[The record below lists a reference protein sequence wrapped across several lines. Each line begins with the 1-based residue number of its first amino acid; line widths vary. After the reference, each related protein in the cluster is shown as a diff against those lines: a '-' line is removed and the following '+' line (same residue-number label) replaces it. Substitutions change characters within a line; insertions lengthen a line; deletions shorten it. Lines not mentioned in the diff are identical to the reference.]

1 MGLFNMHYDR
11 PGPGVNPDTPRKKGA
26 ARFAEVLG
34 RDMLSFWCAGMLAL
48 LSALPF
54 ALGLALSLMTHAVLP
69 MLVAGAL
76 GGMIAAPQLAGLQDT
91 ILRSLRDEPGYW
103 WATYRQVWKRNL
115 KGSLLPGAVGGLI
128 LAMQIFA
135 AWHLGTGQGSLLA
148 VLVIGL
154 VLLGGLAQYLF
165 AQVALLD
172 LPFASLLKNAVLL
185 PAAHA
190 AGGAVAGRVLGAG
203 RRFLPHQRAGA
214 AGHQPLAARAA
225 QPDGHLSAAGKEL
238 PHRGDHPQNAGGRTQ
253 RPVKPAARASGGP
266 YEGKSAAPRWRGRF
280 LLPRPCAAAAKRV

>member
-54 ALGLALSLMTHAVLP
+54 ALGLILSLLTHAVLP
-69 MLVAGAL
+69 MLLAGVL

-185 PAAHA
+185 FFGYLPRTLLGVLWQGVYWGLLAGFFPFSAPVLLVTGFWLPAALSLMAIYPPLEKSFHIEETIRKMREDELN
-190 AGGAVAGRVLGAG
+190 GR
-203 RRFLPHQRAGA
+203 
-214 AGHQPLAARAA
+214 
-225 QPDGHLSAAGKEL
+225 
-238 PHRGDHPQNAGGRTQ
+238 
-253 RPVKPAARASGGP
+253 
-266 YEGKSAAPRWRGRF
+266 
-280 LLPRPCAAAAKRV
+280 

>member
-54 ALGLALSLMTHAVLP
+54 ALGLILSLLTHAVLP
-69 MLVAGAL
+69 MLLAGAL

-115 KGSLLPGAVGGLI
+115 KGSLLPGAVCGLI

-185 PAAHA
+185 FF
-190 AGGAVAGRVLGAG
+190 G
-203 RRFLPHQRAGA
+203 
-214 AGHQPLAARAA
+214 
-225 QPDGHLSAAGKEL
+225 
-238 PHRGDHPQNAGGRTQ
+238 
-253 RPVKPAARASGGP
+253 
-266 YEGKSAAPRWRGRF
+266 Y
-280 LLPRPCAAAAKRV
+280 LPRTLLGVLWQGVYWGLVVGFFPISAPVLLVTSFWLPALLSLMAIYPPLEKSFHIEETIRKMREDELNGR

>member
-54 ALGLALSLMTHAVLP
+54 ALGLILSLLTHAVLP
-69 MLVAGAL
+69 MLLAGVL
-76 GGMIAAPQLAGLQDT
+76 GGMIAAPQLTGLHDT

-103 WATYRQVWKRNL
+103 WATYRRVWKRNL

-172 LPFASLLKNAVLL
+172 LPFASQLKNAVLL
-185 PAAHA
+185 FFGYLPRTLLGVLWQGVYWGLLAGFFPFSVPVLLITGLWLPAALSLMAIYPPLEKSFHIEDTIRKMREDELN
-190 AGGAVAGRVLGAG
+190 GR
-203 RRFLPHQRAGA
+203 
-214 AGHQPLAARAA
+214 
-225 QPDGHLSAAGKEL
+225 
-238 PHRGDHPQNAGGRTQ
+238 
-253 RPVKPAARASGGP
+253 
-266 YEGKSAAPRWRGRF
+266 
-280 LLPRPCAAAAKRV
+280 

>member
-54 ALGLALSLMTHAVLP
+54 ALGLILSLLTHAVLP
-69 MLVAGAL
+69 MLLAGVL
-76 GGMIAAPQLAGLQDT
+76 GGMIAAPQLTGLQDT

-154 VLLGGLAQYLF
+154 VLLGGLTQYLF

-185 PAAHA
+185 FF
-190 AGGAVAGRVLGAG
+190 G
-203 RRFLPHQRAGA
+203 
-214 AGHQPLAARAA
+214 
-225 QPDGHLSAAGKEL
+225 
-238 PHRGDHPQNAGGRTQ
+238 
-253 RPVKPAARASGGP
+253 
-266 YEGKSAAPRWRGRF
+266 Y
-280 LLPRPCAAAAKRV
+280 LPRTLLGVLWQGVYWGLVVGFFPYSVPVLLITGLWLPALLSLMAIYPPLEKSFHIEETIRKMREDQLNGQDPS

>member
-54 ALGLALSLMTHAVLP
+54 ALGLILSLLTHAVLP
-69 MLVAGAL
+69 MLLAGVL
-76 GGMIAAPQLAGLQDT
+76 GGMIAAPQLTGLHDT

-103 WATYRQVWKRNL
+103 WATYRRAWKRNL
-115 KGSLLPGAVGGLI
+115 KGSLLPGAVCGLI

-135 AWHLGTGQGSLLA
+135 AWHLGAGQGSLLA

-185 PAAHA
+185 FFGYLPRTLLGVLWQGVYWGLLAGFFPFSAPVLLVTGFWLPAALSLMAIYPPLEKSFHIEETIRKMREDELN
-190 AGGAVAGRVLGAG
+190 GR
-203 RRFLPHQRAGA
+203 
-214 AGHQPLAARAA
+214 
-225 QPDGHLSAAGKEL
+225 
-238 PHRGDHPQNAGGRTQ
+238 
-253 RPVKPAARASGGP
+253 
-266 YEGKSAAPRWRGRF
+266 
-280 LLPRPCAAAAKRV
+280 

>member
-54 ALGLALSLMTHAVLP
+54 ALGLILSLLTHAVLP
-69 MLVAGAL
+69 MLLAGVL
-76 GGMIAAPQLAGLQDT
+76 GGMIAAPQLTGLHDT

-103 WATYRQVWKRNL
+103 WATYRRAWKRNL
-115 KGSLLPGAVGGLI
+115 KGSLLPGAVCGLI

-135 AWHLGTGQGSLLA
+135 AWHLGAGQGSLLA

-172 LPFASLLKNAVLL
+172 LPFASLLKNAVMLFFGYLPRTLLGVLWQGVYWGLVVGFFPYSVPVLLITGLWL
-185 PAAHA
+185 PALLSLMAIYPPLEKSFHIEETIRKMREDELN
-190 AGGAVAGRVLGAG
+190 GR
-203 RRFLPHQRAGA
+203 
-214 AGHQPLAARAA
+214 
-225 QPDGHLSAAGKEL
+225 
-238 PHRGDHPQNAGGRTQ
+238 
-253 RPVKPAARASGGP
+253 
-266 YEGKSAAPRWRGRF
+266 
-280 LLPRPCAAAAKRV
+280 

>member
-54 ALGLALSLMTHAVLP
+54 ALGLILSLLTHAVLP
-69 MLVAGAL
+69 MLLAGVL
-76 GGMIAAPQLAGLQDT
+76 GGMIAAPQLTGLHDT

-103 WATYRQVWKRNL
+103 WATYRRAWKRNL
-115 KGSLLPGAVGGLI
+115 KGSLLPGAVCGLI

-135 AWHLGTGQGSLLA
+135 AWHLGAGQGSLLA

-185 PAAHA
+185 FF
-190 AGGAVAGRVLGAG
+190 G
-203 RRFLPHQRAGA
+203 
-214 AGHQPLAARAA
+214 
-225 QPDGHLSAAGKEL
+225 
-238 PHRGDHPQNAGGRTQ
+238 
-253 RPVKPAARASGGP
+253 
-266 YEGKSAAPRWRGRF
+266 Y
-280 LLPRPCAAAAKRV
+280 LPRTLLGVLWQGVYWGLVVGFFPFSAPVLLVTSFWLPALLSLMAIYPPLEKSFHIEETIRKMREDELNGR

>member
-54 ALGLALSLMTHAVLP
+54 ALGLILSLLTHAVLP
-69 MLVAGAL
+69 MLLAGVL
-76 GGMIAAPQLAGLQDT
+76 GGMIAAPQLTGLHDT

-103 WATYRQVWKRNL
+103 WATYRRAWKRNL

-135 AWHLGTGQGSLLA
+135 AWHLGAGQGSLLA

-185 PAAHA
+185 FFGYLPRTLLGVLWQGVYWGLVVGFFPYSVPVLLVTGLWLPAALSLMAIYPPLEKSFHIEDTIRKMREDELN
-190 AGGAVAGRVLGAG
+190 GR
-203 RRFLPHQRAGA
+203 
-214 AGHQPLAARAA
+214 
-225 QPDGHLSAAGKEL
+225 
-238 PHRGDHPQNAGGRTQ
+238 
-253 RPVKPAARASGGP
+253 
-266 YEGKSAAPRWRGRF
+266 
-280 LLPRPCAAAAKRV
+280 

>member
-54 ALGLALSLMTHAVLP
+54 ALGLILSLLTHAVLP
-69 MLVAGAL
+69 MLLAGVL
-76 GGMIAAPQLAGLQDT
+76 GGMIAAPQLTGLHDT

-103 WATYRQVWKRNL
+103 WATYRRAWKRNL
-115 KGSLLPGAVGGLI
+115 KGSLLPGAVCGLI

-135 AWHLGTGQGSLLA
+135 AWHLGAGQGSLLA

-185 PAAHA
+185 FFGYLPRTLLGVLWQGVYWGLVVGFFPYSVPVLLVTGFWLPAALSLMAIYPPLEKSFHIEETIRKMREDELN
-190 AGGAVAGRVLGAG
+190 GR
-203 RRFLPHQRAGA
+203 
-214 AGHQPLAARAA
+214 
-225 QPDGHLSAAGKEL
+225 
-238 PHRGDHPQNAGGRTQ
+238 
-253 RPVKPAARASGGP
+253 
-266 YEGKSAAPRWRGRF
+266 
-280 LLPRPCAAAAKRV
+280 

>member
-54 ALGLALSLMTHAVLP
+54 ALGLILSLLTHAVLP
-69 MLVAGAL
+69 MLLAGVL

-103 WATYRQVWKRNL
+103 WATYRRAWKRNL
-115 KGSLLPGAVGGLI
+115 KGSLLPGAVCGLI

-135 AWHLGTGQGSLLA
+135 AWHLGAGQGSLLA

-185 PAAHA
+185 FF
-190 AGGAVAGRVLGAG
+190 G
-203 RRFLPHQRAGA
+203 
-214 AGHQPLAARAA
+214 
-225 QPDGHLSAAGKEL
+225 
-238 PHRGDHPQNAGGRTQ
+238 
-253 RPVKPAARASGGP
+253 
-266 YEGKSAAPRWRGRF
+266 Y
-280 LLPRPCAAAAKRV
+280 LPRTLLGVLWQGVYWGLLAGFFPFSAPVLLVTGFWLPALLSLMAIYPPLEKSFHIEETIRKMREDELNGR

>member
-54 ALGLALSLMTHAVLP
+54 ALGLILSLLTHAVLP
-69 MLVAGAL
+69 MLLAGAL

-115 KGSLLPGAVGGLI
+115 KGSLLPGAVCGLI

-135 AWHLGTGQGSLLA
+135 AWHLGAGQGSLLA

-185 PAAHA
+185 FF
-190 AGGAVAGRVLGAG
+190 G
-203 RRFLPHQRAGA
+203 
-214 AGHQPLAARAA
+214 
-225 QPDGHLSAAGKEL
+225 
-238 PHRGDHPQNAGGRTQ
+238 
-253 RPVKPAARASGGP
+253 
-266 YEGKSAAPRWRGRF
+266 Y
-280 LLPRPCAAAAKRV
+280 LPRTLLGVLWQGAYWGVLVLFFPISAPVLLVTSFWLPALLSLMAIYPPLEKSFHIEETIRKMREDELNGR

>member
-54 ALGLALSLMTHAVLP
+54 ALGLILSLLTHAVLP
-69 MLVAGAL
+69 MLLAGVL
-76 GGMIAAPQLAGLQDT
+76 GGMIAAPQLTGLHDT

-103 WATYRQVWKRNL
+103 WATYRRAWKRNL
-115 KGSLLPGAVGGLI
+115 KGSLLPGAVCGLI

-135 AWHLGTGQGSLLA
+135 AWHLGAGQGSLLA

-185 PAAHA
+185 FFGYLPRTLLGVLWQGVYWGLVVAFFPFSAPVLLVTGFWLPAALSLMAIYPPLEKSFHIEETIRKMREDELN
-190 AGGAVAGRVLGAG
+190 GR
-203 RRFLPHQRAGA
+203 
-214 AGHQPLAARAA
+214 
-225 QPDGHLSAAGKEL
+225 
-238 PHRGDHPQNAGGRTQ
+238 
-253 RPVKPAARASGGP
+253 
-266 YEGKSAAPRWRGRF
+266 
-280 LLPRPCAAAAKRV
+280 

>member
-54 ALGLALSLMTHAVLP
+54 ALGLILSLLTHAVLP
-69 MLVAGAL
+69 MLLAGVL
-76 GGMIAAPQLAGLQDT
+76 GGMIAAPQLTGLHDT

-103 WATYRQVWKRNL
+103 WATYRRVWKRNL
-115 KGSLLPGAVGGLI
+115 KGSLLPGAVCGLI

-185 PAAHA
+185 FF
-190 AGGAVAGRVLGAG
+190 G
-203 RRFLPHQRAGA
+203 
-214 AGHQPLAARAA
+214 
-225 QPDGHLSAAGKEL
+225 
-238 PHRGDHPQNAGGRTQ
+238 
-253 RPVKPAARASGGP
+253 
-266 YEGKSAAPRWRGRF
+266 Y
-280 LLPRPCAAAAKRV
+280 LPRTLLGVLWQGVYWGLVVGFFPYSVPVLLVTGLWLPALLSLMAIYPPLEKSFHIEETIRKMREDELNGR

>member
-54 ALGLALSLMTHAVLP
+54 ALGLILSLLTHAVLP
-69 MLVAGAL
+69 MLLAGVL

-103 WATYRQVWKRNL
+103 WATYRRVWKRNL
-115 KGSLLPGAVGGLI
+115 KGSLLPGAVCGLI

-135 AWHLGTGQGSLLA
+135 AWHLGAGQGSLLA

-172 LPFASLLKNAVLL
+172 LPFANLLKNAVLL
-185 PAAHA
+185 FFGYLPRTLLGVLWQGIYWGLVVGFFPFSAPVLLVTGLWLPAALSLMAIYPPLEKSFHIEETIRKMREDELN
-190 AGGAVAGRVLGAG
+190 GR
-203 RRFLPHQRAGA
+203 
-214 AGHQPLAARAA
+214 
-225 QPDGHLSAAGKEL
+225 
-238 PHRGDHPQNAGGRTQ
+238 
-253 RPVKPAARASGGP
+253 
-266 YEGKSAAPRWRGRF
+266 
-280 LLPRPCAAAAKRV
+280 

>member
-54 ALGLALSLMTHAVLP
+54 ALGLILSLLTHAVLP
-69 MLVAGAL
+69 MLLAGAL

-115 KGSLLPGAVGGLI
+115 KGSLLPGAVCGLI

-135 AWHLGTGQGSLLA
+135 AWHLGAGQGSLLA

-185 PAAHA
+185 FF
-190 AGGAVAGRVLGAG
+190 G
-203 RRFLPHQRAGA
+203 
-214 AGHQPLAARAA
+214 
-225 QPDGHLSAAGKEL
+225 
-238 PHRGDHPQNAGGRTQ
+238 
-253 RPVKPAARASGGP
+253 
-266 YEGKSAAPRWRGRF
+266 Y
-280 LLPRPCAAAAKRV
+280 LPRTLLGVLWQGVYWGLVVAFFPFSAPVLLVTGFWLPALLSLMAIYPPLEKSFHIEETIRKMREDELNGR

>member
-54 ALGLALSLMTHAVLP
+54 ALGLILSLLTHAVLP
-69 MLVAGAL
+69 MLLAGVL
-76 GGMIAAPQLAGLQDT
+76 GGMIAAPQLTGLHDT

-103 WATYRQVWKRNL
+103 WATYRRAWKRNL
-115 KGSLLPGAVGGLI
+115 KGSLLPGAVCGLI

-135 AWHLGTGQGSLLA
+135 AWHLGAGQGSLLA

-165 AQVALLD
+165 AQAALLD

-185 PAAHA
+185 FF
-190 AGGAVAGRVLGAG
+190 G
-203 RRFLPHQRAGA
+203 
-214 AGHQPLAARAA
+214 
-225 QPDGHLSAAGKEL
+225 
-238 PHRGDHPQNAGGRTQ
+238 
-253 RPVKPAARASGGP
+253 
-266 YEGKSAAPRWRGRF
+266 Y
-280 LLPRPCAAAAKRV
+280 LPRTLLGVLWQGLYWGLLAGFFPFSAPVLLVTGFWLPALLSLMAIYPPLEKSFHIEETIRKMREDELNGR

>member
-54 ALGLALSLMTHAVLP
+54 ALGLILSLLTHAVLP
-69 MLVAGAL
+69 MLLAGAL

-135 AWHLGTGQGSLLA
+135 AWHLGAGQGSLLA

-154 VLLGGLAQYLF
+154 VLLGGL
-165 AQVALLD
+165 
-172 LPFASLLKNAVLL
+172 
-185 PAAHA
+185 
-190 AGGAVAGRVLGAG
+190 
-203 RRFLPHQRAGA
+203 
-214 AGHQPLAARAA
+214 
-225 QPDGHLSAAGKEL
+225 
-238 PHRGDHPQNAGGRTQ
+238 
-253 RPVKPAARASGGP
+253 
-266 YEGKSAAPRWRGRF
+266 
-280 LLPRPCAAAAKRV
+280 

>member
-54 ALGLALSLMTHAVLP
+54 ALGLILSLLTHAVLP
-69 MLVAGAL
+69 MLLAGAL
-76 GGMIAAPQLAGLQDT
+76 GGMIAAPQLTGLHDT

-103 WATYRQVWKRNL
+103 WATYRRMWKRNL
-115 KGSLLPGAVGGLI
+115 KGSLLPGAVCGLI

-135 AWHLGTGQGSLLA
+135 AWHLGAGQGSLLA

-185 PAAHA
+185 FFGYLPRTLLGVLWQGVYWGLVVGFFPFSAPVLLVTGFWLPAALSLMAIYPPLEKSFHIEETIRKMREDELN
-190 AGGAVAGRVLGAG
+190 GR
-203 RRFLPHQRAGA
+203 
-214 AGHQPLAARAA
+214 
-225 QPDGHLSAAGKEL
+225 
-238 PHRGDHPQNAGGRTQ
+238 
-253 RPVKPAARASGGP
+253 
-266 YEGKSAAPRWRGRF
+266 
-280 LLPRPCAAAAKRV
+280 

>member
-54 ALGLALSLMTHAVLP
+54 ALGLILSLLTHAVLP
-69 MLVAGAL
+69 MLLAGVL
-76 GGMIAAPQLAGLQDT
+76 GGMIAAPQLTGLHDT

-103 WATYRQVWKRNL
+103 WATYRRAWKRNL
-115 KGSLLPGAVGGLI
+115 KGSLLPGAVCGLI

-135 AWHLGTGQGSLLA
+135 AWHLGAGQGSLLA

-185 PAAHA
+185 FFGYLPRTLLGVLWQGVYWGLVVGFFPYSVPVLLVTGFWLPAALSLMAIYPPLEKSFHIEDTIRKMREDELN
-190 AGGAVAGRVLGAG
+190 GR
-203 RRFLPHQRAGA
+203 
-214 AGHQPLAARAA
+214 
-225 QPDGHLSAAGKEL
+225 
-238 PHRGDHPQNAGGRTQ
+238 
-253 RPVKPAARASGGP
+253 
-266 YEGKSAAPRWRGRF
+266 
-280 LLPRPCAAAAKRV
+280 

>member
-69 MLVAGAL
+69 MLLAGVL

-115 KGSLLPGAVGGLI
+115 KGSLLPGAVCGLI

-185 PAAHA
+185 FF
-190 AGGAVAGRVLGAG
+190 G
-203 RRFLPHQRAGA
+203 
-214 AGHQPLAARAA
+214 
-225 QPDGHLSAAGKEL
+225 
-238 PHRGDHPQNAGGRTQ
+238 
-253 RPVKPAARASGGP
+253 
-266 YEGKSAAPRWRGRF
+266 Y
-280 LLPRPCAAAAKRV
+280 LPRTLLGVLWQGVYWGLVVGFFPFSAPVLLVTGFWLPALLSLMAIYPPLEKSFHIEETIRKMREDELNGR